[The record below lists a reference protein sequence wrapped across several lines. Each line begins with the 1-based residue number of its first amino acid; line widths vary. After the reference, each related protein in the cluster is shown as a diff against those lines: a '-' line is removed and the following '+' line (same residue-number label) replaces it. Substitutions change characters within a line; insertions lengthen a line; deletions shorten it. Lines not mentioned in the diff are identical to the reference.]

1 MILQI
6 LRNLYFVSLCVIRL
20 RFHELKSK
28 LYKLEVRSSEN
39 GEVSRKMACDN
50 NLKSYSGS
58 DFAGCS
64 PDTRLRKIIVE
75 NSVTNSST
83 VSALVHHIYTPFPMK
98 QNPNFYLKIVRNPN
112 KFLRAKHY
120 QFSLSSASQNNHI
133 L

>member
-50 NLKSYSGS
+50 NLKAIKAVILQ
-58 DFAGCS
+58 D
-64 PDTRLRKIIVE
+64 
-75 NSVTNSST
+75 
-83 VSALVHHIYTPFPMK
+83 VHLT
-98 QNPNFYLKIVRNPN
+98 LG
-112 KFLRAKHY
+112 
-120 QFSLSSASQNNHI
+120 
-133 L
+133 